1 MIPGLSFCH
10 RCLAVAVSLGILSML
25 QSTHTKFFS
34 FSKFWLKISIL
45 GNFLKKKFQTKLDL
59 LTVCLFSVFLFSTL
73 LTLVAFFFMRSVT
86 HLT

>member
-59 LTVCLFSVFLFSTL
+59 LTVCLFSVCF
-73 LTLVAFFFMRSVT
+73 V
-86 HLT
+86 